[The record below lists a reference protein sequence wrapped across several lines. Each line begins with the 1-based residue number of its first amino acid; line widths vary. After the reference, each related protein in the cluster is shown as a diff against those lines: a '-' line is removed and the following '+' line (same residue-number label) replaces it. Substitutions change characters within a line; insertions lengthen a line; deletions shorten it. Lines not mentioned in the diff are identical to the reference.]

1 MLTMSD
7 LKVGT
12 KIEYE
17 QEPYEIIRAS
27 HSKMGRQGAVLRTKL
42 KNLKTGGIKDV
53 TFRESDRFDE
63 PDIRKEKA
71 QYLYRE
77 GDSFQFMNMSDY
89 DQFSLG
95 SSSIGDLANFL
106 LEGCEVEIIY
116 YRDQAI
122 NIDLPI
128 KVDFKVTEAP
138 PALRGNTADGGTK
151 KVKIETGYELNVPLF
166 IGEGDTIK
174 INTKEGTYVERVD
187 SK

>member
-1 MLTMSD
+1 MLTLSD

-17 QEPYEIIRAS
+17 KEPYVIIRAT

-42 KNLKTGGIKDV
+42 KNLKTGGMKEI
-53 TFRESDRFDE
+53 TLRESDKFEE
-63 PDIRKEKA
+63 PDLRKDKA

-77 GDSFQFMNMSDY
+77 NDAFQFMNTADY
-89 DQFSLG
+89 NQFSLDAKT
-95 SSSIGDLANFL
+95 IGELANFL

-116 YRDQAI
+116 YRDEPI

-128 KVDFKVTEAP
+128 KLNFKVIEAP
-138 PALRGNTADGGTK
+138 PAIRGNTADGGTK

-166 IGEGDTIK
+166 IEEGDTIK
-174 INTKEGTYVERVD
+174 INTTEGTYVERAD
-187 SK
+187 NE